1 MLNMFHQAF
10 ALPGWFVYSCIIVLP
25 PFFLSVSRLLSNC
38 VVTVVGG
45 MGMGVLD
52 GCLVAEELAYGCTG
66 IMTALEASGLGV
78 SYEHHFIIYQPQINF
93 INLISVGS
101 RPGFFINLR
110 NARIKPIW

>member
-1 MLNMFHQAF
+1 MLNIFHCAIS
-10 ALPGWFVYSCIIVLP
+10 LPGFCTPVLLFTTMLP
-25 PFFLSVSRLLSNC
+25 PFYLYVSRLVSNC

-78 SYEHHFIIYQPQINF
+78 SYVNHFIAYQPQINF
-93 INLISVGS
+93 IS
-101 RPGFFINLR
+101 LR
-110 NARIKPIW
+110 KILVLNQFVSFV